1 MSYNSVN
8 SSKLEVEV
16 SDELVEAVVE
26 KLLSTKGDQVLSDN
40 MFGIVTNYLR
50 GYLEKVMDN
59 PESILKN
66 RVSKEDVGVMIDQYI
81 IGKFDITTRL
91 NNLDKIVNNIVSSL
105 SGLNYH
111 TPSNFEI
118 PSGNLVNVIEV
129 LDRLE
134 HEIDKLR
141 IILNVNGIHE

>member
-1 MSYNSVN
+1 MSYNPVN
-8 SSKLEVEV
+8 SSKLEV

-66 RVSKEDVGVMIDQYI
+66 RVSKEDVGVMIDQCI
-81 IGKFDITTRL
+81 IGKFNITTRL
-91 NNLDKIVNNIVSSL
+91 DNLDKIVNSIVSSL

-111 TPSNFEI
+111 TPSNYEI
-118 PSGNLVNVIEV
+118 PSGNLVNVREV